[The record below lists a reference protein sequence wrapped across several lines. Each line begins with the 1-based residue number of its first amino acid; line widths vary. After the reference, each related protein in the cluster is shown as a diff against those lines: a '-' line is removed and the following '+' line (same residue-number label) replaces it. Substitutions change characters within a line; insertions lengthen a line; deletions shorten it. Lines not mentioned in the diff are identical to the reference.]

1 MKSLN
6 KQRKVRHFDKVT
18 LEREPIGEKEA
29 VVARPGEGYFG
40 STGQH
45 KHRL

>member
-1 MKSLN
+1 MKSLS
-6 KQRKVRHFDKVT
+6 KQRKVGHFGKVT

-29 VVARPGEGYFG
+29 VVARPREGYFG

-45 KHRL
+45 KQRL